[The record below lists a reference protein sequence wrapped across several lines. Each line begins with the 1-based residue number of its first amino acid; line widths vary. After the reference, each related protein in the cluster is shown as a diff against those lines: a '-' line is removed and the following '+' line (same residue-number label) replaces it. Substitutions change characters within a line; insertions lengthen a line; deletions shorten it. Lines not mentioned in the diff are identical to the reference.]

1 MVNKKKTRYEI
12 LESLKVA
19 ETEEGRT
26 GLVDAFLAKEKVE
39 KEKEPTKT
47 KKE

>member
-1 MVNKKKTRYEI
+1 MKKTRDKI

-26 GLVDAFLAKEKVE
+26 GLVDAFLAKERE
-39 KEKEPTKT
+39 A
-47 KKE
+47 KKKDK

>member
-1 MVNKKKTRYEI
+1 MKKTRNEI

-26 GLVDAFLAKEKVE
+26 GLVDAFLAKEAGV
-39 KEKEPTKT
+39 KEAKANK